1 MENRCLF
8 GNAKTINKPHCK
20 RRKEV
25 CFIYKDIRTKRP
37 NKTIAE
43 YKASEYMR
51 RKIRCC
57 SPKTVNPIPAADS
70 LTSN

>member
-1 MENRCLF
+1 MEKRCLF

-25 CFIYKDIRTKRP
+25 CFIYKDIRTKRL

-43 YKASEYMR
+43 YKASEYR
-51 RKIRCC
+51 RRQY
-57 SPKTVNPIPAADS
+57 AAFHRRL
-70 LTSN
+70 LTLYRQPTY

>member
-1 MENRCLF
+1 MKNRCLF

-20 RRKEV
+20 KRKEV

-43 YKASEYMR
+43 YKASEYR
-51 RKIRCC
+51 RRQY
-57 SPKTVNPIPAADS
+57 AAFHRKL
-70 LTSN
+70 LTPYRQLTH